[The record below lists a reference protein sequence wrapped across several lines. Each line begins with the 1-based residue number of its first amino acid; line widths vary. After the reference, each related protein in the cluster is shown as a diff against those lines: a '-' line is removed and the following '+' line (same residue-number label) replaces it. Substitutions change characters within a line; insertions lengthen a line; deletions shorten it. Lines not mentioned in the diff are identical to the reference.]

1 MKKLKRIVSI
11 LLCACMLFCVGCSST
26 KSESSSKT
34 ENKDVKV
41 EDLLGRSVDIQG
53 DVESIICIGPGC
65 LRMVSYMQCVDKVI
79 GVEEEETDKSSITSA
94 CPYRVAYPELSEKPV
109 IAQGNSG
116 TPVLYN
122 EEIIELD
129 PDVIFT
135 TCGEDVVKQLEE
147 KTDKTVIAL
156 AYNGIFD
163 DNMDKSLEIIGQV
176 LNKEDRAEELIAYM
190 NEKEKDLND
199 RTKDIK
205 DENKPT
211 VYTGGVSFKGPHGFD
226 GTSANYAPFNA
237 INAINVADKTNQKG
251 AFLVDLEKVLE
262 WNPDYIFLNPQNMNL
277 VNEDYSKNKDYYESL
292 DAVKD
297 GNIYSQ
303 VSYNWYTTNVEI
315 GIIDAYYAGT
325 VIYPEQFS
333 DVNIEDTANEIT
345 KFMLG
350 KEMYDN
356 FVDDGLSFD
365 KITIGEKK

>member
-1 MKKLKRIVSI
+1 
-11 LLCACMLFCVGCSST
+11 
-26 KSESSSKT
+26 
-34 ENKDVKV
+34 
-41 EDLLGRSVDIQG
+41 
-53 DVESIICIGPGC
+53 
-65 LRMVSYMQCVDKVI
+65 
-79 GVEEEETDKSSITSA
+79 
-94 CPYRVAYPELSEKPV
+94 
-109 IAQGNSG
+109 
-116 TPVLYN
+116 
-122 EEIIELD
+122 
-129 PDVIFT
+129 
-135 TCGEDVVKQLEE
+135 
-147 KTDKTVIAL
+147 
-156 AYNGIFD
+156 
-163 DNMDKSLEIIGQV
+163 MDKSLEIIGQV